1 MAIYKNAQIVLKA
14 VVRLL
19 VIAPPAN
26 DQDEIAA
33 ATAPDTMIGATV
45 RFIRPN
51 PDTCSTKRWVL
62 ADGEIVAV
70 DNVFD
75 EITVRV
81 WRWSRDQYWLATDYH
96 VYRDQIVAYLWDE
109 MNVAANQTAEAV

>member
-1 MAIYKNAQIVLKA
+1 MAIYKNAQDVLKA
-14 VVRLL
+14 VMRLL
-19 VIAPPAN
+19 AGASPAN
-26 DQDEIAA
+26 DRDEIAA
-33 ATAPDTMIGATV
+33 ATAPDATIGATV

-51 PDTCSTKRWVL
+51 PNACSTKRWVH

-96 VYRDQIVAYLWDE
+96 VYRDQIVAYTWDE
-109 MNVAANQTAEAV
+109 MNVAADQTAEAV